1 MKRSI
6 FRRTTRLIL
15 ILVLLFDI
23 ALVVVSYKLAYDR
36 SYSDC
41 VNQLEN
47 ASGMVDE
54 MLSYY
59 KLDSDT
65 SDEEIEGL
73 ENILT
78 NLCDHLDLPYIYIIE
93 VNKSKSTIRYLTI
106 GFGEQAT
113 EVAKKDLRPGY
124 VDKLDLPS
132 ELLEALDNRGQM
144 TVQHVNNE
152 YGETLIGYRAV
163 RGYHDNMKG
172 EFVVIDE
179 PLVVGVDISLS
190 SVMDELKSNFTIV
203 TILLLVLSV
212 ATVLACMLVLYQKI
226 SKPARAISRRM
237 SSFVEDY
244 EKEFTELPVK
254 GEDEF
259 AEMSRSFNTM
269 AENIHEYVGN
279 IERLNREKH
288 KHDAEMD
295 IAGKIQLG
303 LLGPARMRTDDFRVD
318 ARMYPAKEV
327 GGDLYD
333 HLVLDDGRLFLAI
346 ADVSGKGITASLFMS
361 RAVTLLHLY
370 AKLHISPSC
379 ILKEYNDTLSQQNP
393 GGLFITTFV
402 AIYDP
407 KTMELTYSNGGH
419 NIPYVVS
426 DTLIPLDEARGVAAG
441 IFPGET
447 YKEAVVKLKPG
458 DRLFLYTDG
467 VNEAVSQSGELYSV
481 ERLEKRLMEYREK
494 GVKNYAA
501 QILLDL
507 RSYADG
513 AEQSDDIT
521 ILSMQVLDRREKTIT
536 LKAAASQLPQVKE
549 EILKLPVDEDMQKK
563 LYLAAEEIF
572 INICS
577 YAYDA
582 PEDVEMKILCEED
595 FAELTFTDHGRHF
608 DPTDDV
614 QKLEDYDYDHR
625 IGGLGRFITFTIADD
640 YRYRYEDGKNIL
652 WLKFVI
658 DNKEKEDGG

>member
-1 MKRSI
+1 MKKSI

-15 ILVLLFDI
+15 ILVLLVDI
-23 ALVVVSYKLAYDR
+23 VLVGMSYKLAYDR

-41 VNQLEN
+41 VKQLEN

-65 SDEEIEGL
+65 SEEEIEGL
-73 ENILT
+73 KNILT

-93 VNKSKSTIRYLTI
+93 VDKAKSSIRYLTI
-106 GFGEQAT
+106 GFGAQAT
-113 EVAKKDLRPGY
+113 EKARKELHPGY
-124 VDKLDLPS
+124 VDKLDLPA
-132 ELLEALDNRGQM
+132 ELLEALANRGQM
-144 TVQHVNNE
+144 TIQHVNNE

-163 RGYHDNMKG
+163 RGYQDNMKG
-172 EFVVIDE
+172 EFVEIDDS
-179 PLVVGVDISLS
+179 LVVGVDISLS
-190 SVMDELKSNFTIV
+190 SVMEDLKKNFTII

-226 SKPARAISRRM
+226 SKPARAISMRM

-244 EKEFTELPVK
+244 DKDFTELPVR

-259 AEMSRSFNTM
+259 AEMSRSFNAM

-288 KHDAEMD
+288 THEAELD

-303 LLGPARMRTDDFRVD
+303 LLGPERMRTEDFRVD
-318 ARMYPAKEV
+318 ARMYPAREV

-370 AKLHISPSC
+370 AKLNISPSC
-379 ILKEYNDTLSQQNP
+379 ILKEYNDTLSQQNS

-441 IFPGET
+441 IFPGES
-447 YKEAVVKLKPG
+447 YKESVIKLKPG
-458 DRLFLYTDG
+458 DCLFLYTDG

-481 ERLEKRLMEYREK
+481 ERLERKLVEYREK
-494 GVKNYAA
+494 GVENYAA

-507 RSYADG
+507 RSFADG

-521 ILSMQVLDRREKTIT
+521 ILSMQVPDRNEKIIT
-536 LKAAASQLPQVKE
+536 LKADSSQLPLVKE

-563 LYLAAEEIF
+563 LYLAAEEMF

-577 YAYDA
+577 YAYDV
-582 PEDVEMKILCEED
+582 PEDAEMKILCRED
-595 FAELTFTDHGRHF
+595 FVELTFTDHGKPF
-608 DPTDDV
+608 DPTADV

-640 YRYRYEDGKNIL
+640 HRYRYEDGKNIL
-652 WLKFVI
+652 WLKFAI
-658 DNKEKEDGG
+658 EKKE

>member
-1 MKRSI
+1 MKKSI

-15 ILVLLFDI
+15 ILVLLVDI
-23 ALVVVSYKLAYDR
+23 VLVGMSYKLAYDR

-41 VNQLEN
+41 VKQLEN

-65 SDEEIEGL
+65 SEEEIEGL
-73 ENILT
+73 KNILT

-93 VNKSKSTIRYLTI
+93 VDKAKSSIRYLTI
-106 GFGEQAT
+106 GFGAQAT
-113 EVAKKDLRPGY
+113 EKARKELHPGY
-124 VDKLDLPS
+124 VDKLDLPA
-132 ELLEALDNRGQM
+132 ELLEALANRGQM
-144 TVQHVNNE
+144 TIQHVNNE

-172 EFVVIDE
+172 EFVEIDDS
-179 PLVVGVDISLS
+179 LVVGVDISLS
-190 SVMDELKSNFTIV
+190 SVMEELKKNFTII

-226 SKPARAISRRM
+226 SKPARAISMRM

-244 EKEFTELPVK
+244 DKDFTELPVR

-259 AEMSRSFNTM
+259 AEMSRSFNAM

-288 KHDAEMD
+288 THEAELD

-303 LLGPARMRTDDFRVD
+303 LLGPTRMRTEDFRVD
-318 ARMYPAKEV
+318 ARMYPAREV

-370 AKLHISPSC
+370 AKLNISPSC
-379 ILKEYNDTLSQQNP
+379 ILKEYNDTLSQQNS

-441 IFPGET
+441 IFPGES
-447 YKEAVVKLKPG
+447 YKESVIKLKPG
-458 DRLFLYTDG
+458 DCLFLYTDG

-481 ERLEKRLMEYREK
+481 ERLERKLVEYREK
-494 GVKNYAA
+494 GVENYAA

-507 RSYADG
+507 RSFADG

-521 ILSMQVLDRREKTIT
+521 ILSMQVPDRNEKIIT
-536 LKAAASQLPQVKE
+536 LKADSSQLPLVKE

-563 LYLAAEEIF
+563 LYLAAEEMF

-577 YAYDA
+577 YAYDV
-582 PEDVEMKILCEED
+582 PEDAEMKILCRED
-595 FAELTFTDHGRHF
+595 FVELTFTDHGKPF
-608 DPTDDV
+608 DPTADV

-640 YRYRYEDGKNIL
+640 HRYRYEDGKNIL
-652 WLKFVI
+652 WLKFAI
-658 DNKEKEDGG
+658 EKKE

>member
-1 MKRSI
+1 MKKSI

-15 ILVLLFDI
+15 ILVLLVDI
-23 ALVVVSYKLAYDR
+23 VLVGMSYKLAYDR

-41 VNQLEN
+41 VKQLEN

-65 SDEEIEGL
+65 SEEEIEGL
-73 ENILT
+73 KNILT

-93 VNKSKSTIRYLTI
+93 VDKAKSSIRYLTI
-106 GFGEQAT
+106 GFGAQAT
-113 EVAKKDLRPGY
+113 EKARKELHPGY
-124 VDKLDLPS
+124 VDKLDLPA
-132 ELLEALDNRGQM
+132 ELLEALANRGQM
-144 TVQHVNNE
+144 TIQHVNNE

-172 EFVVIDE
+172 EFVEIDDS
-179 PLVVGVDISLS
+179 LVVGVDISLS
-190 SVMDELKSNFTIV
+190 SVMEELKKNFTII

-226 SKPARAISRRM
+226 SKPARAISMRM

-244 EKEFTELPVK
+244 DKDFTELPVR

-259 AEMSRSFNTM
+259 AEMSRSFNAM

-288 KHDAEMD
+288 THEAELD

-303 LLGPARMRTDDFRVD
+303 LLGPTRMWTEDFRVD
-318 ARMYPAKEV
+318 ARMYPAREV

-370 AKLHISPSC
+370 AKLNISPSC
-379 ILKEYNDTLSQQNP
+379 ILKEYNDTLSQQNS

-441 IFPGET
+441 IFPGES
-447 YKEAVVKLKPG
+447 YKESVIKLKPG
-458 DRLFLYTDG
+458 DCLFLYTDG

-481 ERLEKRLMEYREK
+481 ERLERKLVEYREK
-494 GVKNYAA
+494 GVENYAV

-507 RSYADG
+507 RSFADG

-521 ILSMQVLDRREKTIT
+521 ILSMQVPDRNEKIIT
-536 LKAAASQLPQVKE
+536 LKADSSQLPLVKE

-563 LYLAAEEIF
+563 LYLAAEEMF

-577 YAYDA
+577 YAYDV
-582 PEDVEMKILCEED
+582 PEDAEMKILCRED
-595 FAELTFTDHGRHF
+595 FVELTFTDHGKPF
-608 DPTDDV
+608 DPTADV
-614 QKLEDYDYDHR
+614 QKLEDYDYDHS

-640 YRYRYEDGKNIL
+640 HRYRYEDGKNIL
-652 WLKFVI
+652 WLKFAI
-658 DNKEKEDGG
+658 EKKE